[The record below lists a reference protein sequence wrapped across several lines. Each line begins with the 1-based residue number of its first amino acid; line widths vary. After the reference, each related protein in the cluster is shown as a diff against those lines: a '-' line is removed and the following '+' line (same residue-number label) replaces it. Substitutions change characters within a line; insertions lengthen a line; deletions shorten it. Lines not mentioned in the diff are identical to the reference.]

1 MKDERKPLAT
11 VRMSRAAFDE
21 LHSCEYGSFEDNICG
36 EHDRLDQYK
45 DGSLHIVEIIDNS
58 PFATLCHL
66 YTQHEIDEFFGS
78 CCTGTFGLHH
88 ANICFR
94 IFDQLEPLVSE
105 QARKMVNRGTI
116 GY

>member
-1 MKDERKPLAT
+1 MKDKRKPLAT
-11 VRMSRAAFDE
+11 IRMSAAAFDE

-36 EHDRLDQYK
+36 EHGRLDDYQT
-45 DGSLHIVEIIDNS
+45 GILHIIELIERS
-58 PFATLCHL
+58 PFRTVCHL
-66 YTQHEIDEFFGS
+66 YSQNEIDEFFGQ

-94 IFDQLEPLVSE
+94 IFDQLEPLVSDH
-105 QARKMVNRGTI
+105 ARKMVNRSTI